1 MMIFR
6 MSRYVRT
13 CTHGKKLL
21 VFVYVALVAGAT
33 AEQKLVGSC
42 TVEAGNVR
50 TYLYEY
56 EVQRAEDAKRAQV
69 KF

>member
-50 TYLYEY
+50 SCCTSTKYNGRGSFE
-56 EVQRAEDAKRAQV
+56 RAEERK
-69 KF
+69 

>member
-50 TYLYEY
+50 TCTCTSTKYNG
-56 EVQRAEDAKRAQV
+56 QRQ
-69 KF
+69 F